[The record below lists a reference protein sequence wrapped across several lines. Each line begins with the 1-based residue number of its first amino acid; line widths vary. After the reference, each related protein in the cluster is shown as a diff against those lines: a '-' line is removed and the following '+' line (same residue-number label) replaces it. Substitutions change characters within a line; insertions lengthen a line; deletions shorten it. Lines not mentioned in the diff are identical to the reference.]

1 MENNDSIIFRSGLSM
16 GGIVLLALL
25 SMISSVFIA
34 ESSKGDAAAI
44 NLAGSLRMQS
54 YRIATRLQ
62 QSNSAAT
69 RLQAVDREIGEFER
83 RLDQLWQTGAISPA
97 AGDPRHQTLDL
108 IGAAWRDTLKP
119 ALQTLAA
126 GEAPATAYLDQVDA
140 FVAQLDAFVKLLE
153 QDTEAKMLLL
163 RLVQGIALFMILVLI
178 FAAMH
183 QLHTNVVTPLRDLV
197 ELARKAQRGDLTVRA
212 GHVGNDELG
221 VLGHAFNLMA
231 ANLSAMYAELE
242 ARVEQQT
249 LALRISNRSLELLYR
264 TARRLGETAL
274 DEAAYQTLLVEVEKL
289 TGMGSVTLC
298 LMQPETGQT
307 LQVFSARPRSTTLP
321 PFCTRPD
328 CAACRGDGATHPL
341 AISAEVFSIPLKDQD
356 QHFGVLIVR
365 NPGLDTVTAWQ
376 LPLLE
381 AVARHIAAT
390 LRANEQTEHR
400 RRLELLEERNA
411 IARELHDSLAQALSY
426 LKIQVSRLQNQ
437 LGSTA
442 ISPETSAIVAELR
455 EGLNSAYRQLR
466 ELITTFRLKMAH
478 SRLEDSLIETAQE
491 FGRRGQ
497 APITVDHA
505 GWHCALNPNEQIHVM
520 QIIREALNNAVKHA
534 HAGQILVRLREL
546 DEGEAIIEISD
557 DGVGFSACPE
567 RENHFGIHIM
577 RERAEV
583 LGGVLRL
590 ESPPSGGARVQLR
603 FIPVAGRIHSPT
615 TVAGEA
621 LPLST

>member
-62 QSNSAAT
+62 QSNSATA
-69 RLQAVDREIGEFER
+69 RLQAVDREIGKFEH
-83 RLDQLWQTGAISPA
+83 RLNQLWQTGAISSSS
-97 AGDPRHQTLDL
+97 GDPRHQTLQR
-108 IGAAWRDTLKP
+108 IAASWRDSLKP
-119 ALQTLAA
+119 ALQTLAVGA
-126 GEAPATAYLDQVDA
+126 SPATAYLDQVDD

-163 RLVQGIALFMILVLI
+163 RLVPGIALFMTLVLI

-183 QLHTNVVTPLRDLV
+183 QLHSNVVTPLRDLV
-197 ELARKAQRGDLTVRA
+197 ELARRARRGDLTVRA
-212 GHVGNDELG
+212 SHVGNDELG

-231 ANLSAMYAELE
+231 ADLSAMYAELE

-249 LALRISNRSLELLYR
+249 QALRISNRSLELLYH

-274 DEAAYQTLLVEVEKL
+274 DEAAYRALLAEVEKL
-289 TGMGSVTLC
+289 TGIESVTLC
-298 LMQPETGQT
+298 LMHPTTGQT
-307 LQVFSARPRSTTLP
+307 LQMFSARPHSAAIP
-321 PFCTRPD
+321 SFCYRPD
-328 CAACRGDGATHPL
+328 CAACQGDGTTHPL
-341 AISAEVFSIPLKDQD
+341 TANAEVFSVPVKDQD
-356 QHFGVLIVR
+356 QQFGVLIVR
-365 NPGLDTVTAWQ
+365 NPDLDSVTAWQ

-426 LKIQVSRLQNQ
+426 LKIQVSRLQNR
-437 LGSTA
+437 LGGAA
-442 ISPETSAIVAELR
+442 ITPETWAIVAELR
-455 EGLNSAYRQLR
+455 EGLNNAYRQLR
-466 ELITTFRLKMAH
+466 ELITAFRLKMEH
-478 SRLEDSLIETAQE
+478 SRLEDSLVETARE
-491 FGRRGQ
+491 FSRRGQ
-497 APITVDHA
+497 LPVTVDHV
-505 GWHCALNPNEQIHVM
+505 GWHCILNPNEQIHIM

-534 HAGQILVRLREL
+534 QARHISIRLREQ
-546 DEGEAIIEISD
+546 DQGEAVIDIRD
-557 DGVGFSACPE
+557 DGVGLPASPE
-567 RENHFGIHIM
+567 RENHFGLHIM
-577 RERAEV
+577 RERAED

-590 ESPPSGGARVQLR
+590 ASPPHGGTQVQLR
-603 FIPVAGRIHSPT
+603 FVPAAGRNAAT
-615 TVAGEA
+615 TVNSEA
-621 LPLST
+621 RHAR

>member
-34 ESSKGDAAAI
+34 ESSKGDGTAI

-83 RLDQLWQTGAISPA
+83 RLDQLWQTGAISLA
-97 AGDPRHQTLDL
+97 AGDPRHQTLDQ
-108 IGAAWRDTLKP
+108 IGTAWRDSLKP

-126 GEAPATAYLDQVDA
+126 GTASATTYLEQVDA

-163 RLVQGIALFMILVLI
+163 RLVQGIALFMTLVLI

-183 QLHTNVVTPLRDLV
+183 QLHSNIVTPLRDLV
-197 ELARKAQRGDLTVRA
+197 ELARKAQRGDLMVRA
-212 GHVGNDELG
+212 SHVGNDELG

-231 ANLSAMYAELE
+231 ANLAAMYAELE

-249 LALRISNRSLELLYR
+249 LALRISNRSLELLYH

-274 DEAAYQTLLVEVEKL
+274 DEAAYQTLLTEVEKL

-298 LMQPETGQT
+298 LMHPETGQT
-307 LQVFSARPRSTTLP
+307 LQVFSAQPRSATLP
-321 PFCTRPD
+321 PFCIRPD
-328 CAACRGDGATHPL
+328 CAGCRGNGATHSL
-341 AISAEVFSIPLKDQD
+341 ATSAEVFSIPLKDQD
-356 QHFGVLIVR
+356 QQFGVLMVR

-426 LKIQVSRLQNQ
+426 LKIQVSRLQTQ
-437 LGSTA
+437 LGNAA
-442 ISPETSAIVAELR
+442 ITPETSAIVAELR
-455 EGLNSAYRQLR
+455 EGLNTAYRQLR

-491 FGRRGQ
+491 FSRRGQ
-497 APITVDHA
+497 ASITVDHA

-520 QIIREALNNAVKHA
+520 QIIHEALNNAVKHA
-534 HAGQILVRLREL
+534 HAGQISVRLREL
-546 DEGEAIIEISD
+546 DDGEAIIDISD
-557 DGVGFSACPE
+557 DGVGVPACPE
-567 RENHFGIHIM
+567 RENHFGLHIM

-590 ESPPSGGARVQLR
+590 ESLPSGGSRVQLR
-603 FIPVAGRIHSPT
+603 FIPAAGRQYFPI
-615 TVAGEA
+615 TVDPEVAHA
-621 LPLST
+621 